1 MNEGK
6 RLYLDRTNQSAGINM
21 YPVMEQEEGG
31 RELFHRRATTDFRDK
46 SKDVYIAPP
55 VSKTFEI
62 KNNFVHN

>member
-1 MNEGK
+1 
-6 RLYLDRTNQSAGINM
+6 M

-31 RELFHRRATTDFRDK
+31 RELFHRRATNDFRDK